1 MFNCMMYIE
10 GLHTHLHEKKAFL
23 CTECTDLV
31 LSFVYGN
38 VRIKK
43 YHVRNLYGIYIE
55 TLWPPWICPP
65 PLEKSL
71 SRACPQF
78 QGCKKFL
85 STQGLLG
92 AILQNRYEF
101 FNHMYL
107 VINKQI

>member
-1 MFNCMMYIE
+1 MYIE
-10 GLHTHLHEKKAFL
+10 GLHNHLHEKRHFY
-23 CTECTDLV
+23 V
-31 LSFVYGN
+31 RNVRIWYYGN

-43 YHVRNLYGIYIE
+43 YHVLNLYGIYIE

>member
-65 PLEKSL
+65 PWKN
-71 SRACPQF
+71 P
-78 QGCKKFL
+78 
-85 STQGLLG
+85 
-92 AILQNRYEF
+92 
-101 FNHMYL
+101 
-107 VINKQI
+107 